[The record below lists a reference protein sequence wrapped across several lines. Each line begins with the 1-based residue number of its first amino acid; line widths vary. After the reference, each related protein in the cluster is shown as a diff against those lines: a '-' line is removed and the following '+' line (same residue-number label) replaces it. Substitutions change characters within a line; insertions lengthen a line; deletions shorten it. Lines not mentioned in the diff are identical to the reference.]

1 MAFWASRVVGYSEG
15 WHARPCATGRFSLSA
30 KKGSAKRDGKRREG
44 SEEKIGNDK
53 KCDPVSGG
61 HFGDLVS
68 ESGGHFASLF
78 FTGCVS
84 ADLADPVIRH
94 RADHNSTKLFLISCT
109 TMSVQSQEFDSW

>member
-1 MAFWASRVVGYSEG
+1 MCNWEI
-15 WHARPCATGRFSLSA
+15 LSQC

-61 HFGDLVS
+61 HFGDPVS
-68 ESGGHFASLF
+68 VSGGHFGDPVSVSGGHFASLF
-78 FTGCVS
+78 FAGCVS

-94 RADHNSTKLFLISCT
+94 RADHNFTKLFLISCT